1 MENKTLLETDML
13 PDNKNFSSNVDDK
26 IIQSLTNFLVP
37 VAFGIILTVGLVGNL
52 LVIIVVRSGYISH
65 TNLILPSSH
74 PHSMLKWRK
83 TDFFEICL
91 NK

>member
-52 LVIIVVRSGYISH
+52 LVIIVVRSGSCH
-65 TNLILPSSH
+65 
-74 PHSMLKWRK
+74 
-83 TDFFEICL
+83 
-91 NK
+91 

>member
-52 LVIIVVRSGYISH
+52 LVIIVVRSGSNSH
-65 TNLILPSSH
+65 TDLIAVISSG
-74 PHSMLKWRK
+74 
-83 TDFFEICL
+83 FYAQVEEIRIF
-91 NK
+91 